1 MNKGQSESEIDP
13 ELKRWQM
20 LEIPITPITPEIPKA
35 PNNTP
40 EESFLNKYKN
50 VVQENLVLKKKIRYS
65 IDTIETLEKKV
76 LYYENLYLKE
86 HIKYLVL
93 ESQIESSD
101 YDSSDSSMNSFEN

>member
-1 MNKGQSESEIDP
+1 MHKGKSETEIDP

-20 LEIPITPITPEIPKA
+20 LEIPVTPEEPEVPKA

-40 EESFLNKYKN
+40 EESFLIKYKN
-50 VVQENLVLKKKIRYS
+50 VVEENILLKKKVRYS

-76 LYYENLYLKE
+76 LFYENLYLKE

-93 ESQIESSD
+93 ESQIESSC
-101 YDSSDSSMNSFEN
+101 DSSDSSMNSFEN

>member
-1 MNKGQSESEIDP
+1 MDKGQSESEIDP

-20 LEIPITPITPEIPKA
+20 LEIPRSQEIPEA

-40 EESFLNKYKN
+40 EESFINKYKN
-50 VVQENLVLKKKIRYS
+50 IVEENLVLKKKIRYS

-86 HIKYLVL
+86 QIKYLVL
-93 ESQIESSD
+93 ESQIDSSD
-101 YDSSDSSMNSFEN
+101 DDSSDSSMNSFEN

>member
-20 LEIPITPITPEIPKA
+20 LEIPITPEIPKA

-40 EESFLNKYKN
+40 EESFINKYKS
-50 VVQENLVLKKKIRYS
+50 VVEENLVLKKKIRYS

-86 HIKYLVL
+86 QIKYLVL
-93 ESQIESSD
+93 ESQI
-101 YDSSDSSMNSFEN
+101 DSSDSDSSNSSMNSFEN

>member
-20 LEIPITPITPEIPKA
+20 LEIPVTPEI

-86 HIKYLVL
+86 QIKYLVL
-93 ESQIESSD
+93 ESQI
-101 YDSSDSSMNSFEN
+101 DSSDSDSSNSSMNSFEN

>member
-20 LEIPITPITPEIPKA
+20 LEKPISPQILEA
-35 PNNTP
+35 PNNSP
-40 EESFLNKYKN
+40 EESFINKYKN
-50 VVQENLVLKKKIRYS
+50 IMEENIVLKKKIRYS

-86 HIKYLVL
+86 QIKYLVL
-93 ESQIESSD
+93 ESQI
-101 YDSSDSSMNSFEN
+101 DSSDDDSSYSSTNSFEN